1 MSGAGLYES
10 LAGIPAQEPEALGRA
25 VSDVWASLYTR
36 RSVLSRRAAG
46 KHCKKPKP
54 ARCAVHRVAVW
65 PTHTHIRL
73 MMLGCPSIGCECIAV
88 DPFLVDICGEAS
100 VSYTSQLV
108 SALACLCDPSYC
120 NLEHC
125 SAGVPQADATM
136 AVLIQEQLKPEY
148 SFILHTQSPVSADED
163 ALYAELAAGLGETLA
178 SGTRGSPWRI
188 SVSHSTGEAGACC
201 AELACKRTTSS

>member
-1 MSGAGLYES
+1 
-10 LAGIPAQEPEALGRA
+10 
-25 VSDVWASLYTR
+25 
-36 RSVLSRRAAG
+36 
-46 KHCKKPKP
+46 
-54 ARCAVHRVAVW
+54 
-65 PTHTHIRL
+65 
-73 MMLGCPSIGCECIAV
+73 
-88 DPFLVDICGEAS
+88 
-100 VSYTSQLV
+100 
-108 SALACLCDPSYC
+108 
-120 NLEHC
+120 
-125 SAGVPQADATM
+125 M